1 MSYPN
6 CELALR
12 PARSDSFSFSS
23 PSLATL
29 PKTHPWVGV
38 SVLGDVALI
47 VGALFLSFWVRFRSG
62 WVPFATERVWLYQY
76 AGLFTIGT
84 ILLILSF
91 NARGLY
97 SGRNLLRY
105 RNVAAIILK
114 GCTSGFIIYL
124 GLALTLDIRPP
135 ISRVYAASAYVTCVG
150 VLLSWRWLFHQ
161 FLQRESVAQNL
172 RQRVLMAGW
181 CTDAGR
187 LSEAIAKDPS
197 GPYEVV
203 GCVPSP
209 LDRCQSEPP
218 EDKQSL
224 GTYLQLPRILRE
236 HRIDILVLTDLQ
248 AEMSDIIALS
258 QLCER
263 EFVQFKVLPSF
274 FQIFV
279 SGLHLETI
287 SGVPILGVA
296 ELPLDRLGARVAKKA
311 LDLCG
316 ALVGLVLSIP
326 IITLCSILV
335 YLEAPGPVF
344 YHQVRMGRKGRH
356 FKIYKIRS
364 MRLDAELDGPRWAE
378 KNDPR
383 RLKIGA
389 LMREWNLDELPQF
402 WNVLKGDMSL
412 VGPRPERPEL
422 IERFKHEI
430 PYYNARH
437 ASKPGI
443 TGWAQVHGL
452 RGNTSLT
459 ERIRYDLYYLENW
472 SVWLDCQI
480 LFKTFLKRENAY

>member
-1 MSYPN
+1 
-6 CELALR
+6 
-12 PARSDSFSFSS
+12 
-23 PSLATL
+23 
-29 PKTHPWVGV
+29 
-38 SVLGDVALI
+38 
-47 VGALFLSFWVRFRSG
+47 
-62 WVPFATERVWLYQY
+62 
-76 AGLFTIGT
+76 
-84 ILLILSF
+84 
-91 NARGLY
+91 
-97 SGRNLLRY
+97 
-105 RNVAAIILK
+105 
-114 GCTSGFIIYL
+114 
-124 GLALTLDIRPP
+124 
-135 ISRVYAASAYVTCVG
+135 
-150 VLLSWRWLFHQ
+150 
-161 FLQRESVAQNL
+161 
-172 RQRVLMAGW
+172 
-181 CTDAGR
+181 
-187 LSEAIAKDPS
+187 
-197 GPYEVV
+197 
-203 GCVPSP
+203 
-209 LDRCQSEPP
+209 
-218 EDKQSL
+218 
-224 GTYLQLPRILRE
+224 
-236 HRIDILVLTDLQ
+236 
-248 AEMSDIIALS
+248 LS

-274 FQIFV
+274 FQILV

-316 ALVGLVLSIP
+316 GLVGLVLSIP
-326 IITLCSILV
+326 IITVFSILV

-344 YHQVRMGRKGRH
+344 YHQIRMGRKGRH

-364 MRLDAELDGPRWAE
+364 MRLDAEQNGPRWAE

-443 TGWAQVHGL
+443 TGWAQVNGL

-472 SVWLDCQI
+472 SIWLDCQI
-480 LFKTFLKRENAY
+480 LFQTFLKRENAY